1 MERVVRKLKR
11 DCRGFS
17 MVELLV
23 VLLILLLVTGVI
35 VGGLP
40 AAQRAHRVVVDESN
54 AQVLLST
61 VMTRLRD
68 ELGTA
73 TQVTVSDS
81 TVVYVAAS
89 GGRTRLYQEGG
100 NLWLKYPDLSTGRVQ
115 PLVPDGMRPDR
126 LSVVYDSVVF
136 SDGVVIIY
144 GLAVEQD
151 GTELAGMPEFCIRIA
166 SGG

>member
-1 MERVVRKLKR
+1 MKQVVGKLKSDR
-11 DCRGFS
+11 RGFS

-23 VLLILLLVTGVI
+23 VLLILLLVTAVI

-40 AAQRAHRVVVDESN
+40 AVQRAHRVVVDESN
-54 AQVLLST
+54 AQVLLSA

-73 TQVTVSDS
+73 AQVTVEDN
-81 TVVYVAAS
+81 TVLYAASS
-89 GGRTRLYQEGG
+89 GGRTRMYQENGT
-100 NLWLKYPDLSTGRVQ
+100 LWLRYPDLSEGRVQ
-115 PLVPDGMRPDR
+115 PLVPDGIRPDR
-126 LSVVYDSVVF
+126 LSVGYDSVVF
-136 SDGVVIIY
+136 FNGVVIIY

-151 GTELAGMPEFCIRIA
+151 GAILAEIPEFCIRVA

>member
-1 MERVVRKLKR
+1 MKQVLRKLNSDR
-11 DCRGFS
+11 RGFS
-17 MVELLV
+17 MIELLV
-23 VLLILLLVTGVI
+23 VVLILLLVTAVI

-40 AAQRAHRVVVDESN
+40 AAQQAHRVVVDESN

-61 VMTRLRD
+61 VMSRLRD

-73 TQVTVSDS
+73 TQVTVLDN
-81 TVVYVAAS
+81 TVVYAAAS

-100 NLWLKYPDLSTGRVQ
+100 NLWLKYPDLNEGRVQ
-115 PLVPDGMRPDR
+115 PLVPDGIRPDR
-126 LSVVYDSVVF
+126 LTVVYDSVIF
-136 SDGVVIIY
+136 TDGVLIIY

-151 GTELAGMPEFCIRIA
+151 GVELAGMPELCIRVA